1 MLPPEEYMSLESAIA
16 SLRRDSPEELK
27 AIAMAINS
35 VDPNIRF
42 TRSTIDGSEYG
53 KTVQGFAITYGQLGA
68 YLNLAVDKYASVLIE
83 TEVGV
88 LHSQHVKVNREWLL
102 AQREQVT
109 QLPEVAKTLAFKSF
123 RAHGAATVTPI
134 FSPLTDQNPDAARA
148 ELRKLKIR
156 IEKILALPA
165 DDIRDQE
172 IERLQILVHTSY
184 AEKMAA
190 IEAGVALARTVKTLT
205 LENDQLRKARIEKP
219 APTNPLLYEPNPAK
233 RPLSNVEIRNAA
245 IQKARETV
253 CEVARGLWAHPD
265 LAECRTGKMAQIVRR
280 SVDQELL
287 KLLPKTDIALGRWL
301 TADAAPPSAK
311 RKGRPSKSDPN
322 K

>member
-1 MLPPEEYMSLESAIA
+1 M
-16 SLRRDSPEELK
+16 
-27 AIAMAINS
+27 
-35 VDPNIRF
+35 
-42 TRSTIDGSEYG
+42 
-53 KTVQGFAITYGQLGA
+53 
-68 YLNLAVDKYASVLIE
+68 
-83 TEVGV
+83 
-88 LHSQHVKVNREWLL
+88 KVNREWLL
-102 AQREQVT
+102 AQREQVA
-109 QLPEVAKTLAFKSF
+109 QLPEVAKALTFKSSS
-123 RAHGAATVTPI
+123 AHGATVTPI
-134 FSPLTDQNPDAARA
+134 FSPLTDQTPDAARS

-156 IEKILALPA
+156 VEKILVLPA

-172 IERLQILVHTSY
+172 IERLQILVHTSH

-219 APTNPLLYEPNPAK
+219 DPTNFILFEPSPAK

-253 CEVARGLWAHPD
+253 CEIARGLWAHSD

-301 TADAAPPSAK
+301 TADAAPLSAK

>member
-1 MLPPEEYMSLESAIA
+1 MLSPEKYISLESAIA
-16 SLRRDSPEELK
+16 SLRREAPEVLK
-27 AIAMAINS
+27 AIAMAVNS
-35 VDPNIRF
+35 VSPSTRF
-42 TRSTIDGSEYG
+42 ARSTIEGSEYG
-53 KTVQGFAITYGQLGA
+53 KAVQGFAITYGQLGA
-68 YLNLAVDKYASVLIE
+68 YLNLAVNKYASVLIE

-88 LHSQHVKVNREWLL
+88 LQSQHVKVNREWLL
-102 AQREQVT
+102 AQREQAA
-109 QLPEVAKTLAFKSF
+109 QLPEVARAAVLRTSG
-123 RAHGAATVTPI
+123 AHGATVSPI
-134 FSPLTDQNPDAARA
+134 FSPLIDQTPDTAHS
-148 ELRKLKIR
+148 ELRKLNIR
-156 IEKILALPA
+156 IEKHLTLPA
-165 DDIRDQE
+165 DDLRDRE
-172 IERLQILVHTSY
+172 IQQLQMLVYTTHT
-184 AEKMAA
+184 EKMAA
-190 IEAGVALARTVKTLT
+190 IEESAALARTVKTLT

-219 APTNPLLYEPNPAK
+219 ASTNFLLLQEPNTAN

-253 CEVARGLWAHPD
+253 CEKARGLWAHSD